1 MIASALSLLVAAGS
15 DLNITLGI
23 QMACLSELIYLAIVF
38 MDLGFLVHLMSN
50 SLEPVLDTL
59 KHTKFL

>member
-1 MIASALSLLVAAGS
+1 
-15 DLNITLGI
+15 
-23 QMACLSELIYLAIVF
+23 MACLSELIYLAIVF

>member
-1 MIASALSLLVAAGS
+1 MIASALSLLVAAGA